1 MELLYEVKIYNLF
14 LIFVYAVYNSSE
26 WFESVAYL
34 EFNLLTDINM
44 RKAAKGIESL
54 YLIDEFN
61 KEQQGIKSR
70 KYILKL

>member
-1 MELLYEVKIYNLF
+1 
-14 LIFVYAVYNSSE
+14 
-26 WFESVAYL
+26 
-34 EFNLLTDINM
+34 M

>member
-1 MELLYEVKIYNLF
+1 
-14 LIFVYAVYNSSE
+14 
-26 WFESVAYL
+26 
-34 EFNLLTDINM
+34 M

-70 KYILKL
+70 KLYFEAIIPKNIFLNKYFYIKTIIVYFNLNNLTVG

>member
-1 MELLYEVKIYNLF
+1 M
-14 LIFVYAVYNSSE
+14 IFVYAVYNSSE